1 MTVSTTQTKVI
12 YQGDG
17 STRHWAYTFPIMAE
31 EHIALYVTNPEGQ
44 TQRIQSGYQVNSRE
58 KIVVYPVQGAPLKGG
73 EKIALM
79 RKTPLIQELDL
90 VDNGGFFPENIEKS
104 FDRSVLVEQELLEQL
119 ERAVKMPETA
129 SGNIDFTYEII
140 EARNRAEQAAGKS
153 ENLHNQVEIFANS
166 AKNEANKSAE
176 KALEASREAD
186 RAKEAADAAVTG
198 GIRSING
205 IIGNDILLTPE
216 DIHASSADHSHD
228 LLEKI
233 PEIILENSGKS
244 LIINPDGSGC
254 DWQMI
259 SGVPVGTIIAWAGL
273 TPPAGYLEC
282 AGQILKREIYKDLF
296 KAIGTVWGNT
306 GADNF
311 KLPDFTSAARFLR
324 SRGDGLEVGMTQEDA
339 IRNIEGKFTFMGNGS
354 AGFYA
359 SYAPE
364 SALFPSNTYNS
375 STLAASSATSL
386 YHDINIDTSRSVP
399 TAKENRPKNAVV
411 MYCIK
416 AVDEYVNPAQ
426 VDMGGM
432 ASQLEN
438 KPDRNE
444 IEELAGTR
452 LWVSG
457 ECMPVFNTPTI
468 VTHGLTLDPQKCR
481 CDVLLKC
488 IEPDGGYSAGDYAI
502 GWFAAAS
509 ATLFVCC
516 SPVALLTSTIIQF
529 NTGARGSGIGAVTKT
544 TGVFTDITLAKWRYV
559 FRIWY

>member
-79 RKTPLIQELDL
+79 RKTPLTQELDL

-339 IRNIEGKFTFMGNGS
+339 IRNIEGKITNVPHGAQYGLGYAGAFSDGGAVTYGNAAGGGS
-354 AGFYA
+354 CHIVNFDA
-359 SYAPE
+359 SKAPNVNV
-364 SALFPSNTYNS
+364 S
-375 STLAASSATSL
+375 
-386 YHDINIDTSRSVP
+386 D
-399 TAKENRPKNAVV
+399 ENRPKNAVV

-416 AVDEYVNPAQ
+416 AVDEYINPAQ
-426 VDMGGM
+426 VDM
-432 ASQLEN
+432 AKVDQEKAN
-438 KPDRNE
+438 RDE
-444 IEELAGTR
+444 IKELAGTR

-457 ECMPVFNTPTI
+457 EYTPILNTPTI
-468 VTHGLTLDPQKCR
+468 VSHGLTGIDPLKCK

-488 IEPDGGYSAGDYAI
+488 IVADGGYTAGDI
-502 GWFAAAS
+502 ISGFAQKGS
-509 ATLFVCC
+509 TGDIETP
-516 SPVALLTSTIIQF
+516 SALLLSTNQIQ
-529 NTGARGSGIGAVTKT
+529 TTTASGILRAIRKDNGGSFNIVQAN
-544 TGVFTDITLAKWRYV
+544 WRYI

>member
-79 RKTPLIQELDL
+79 RKTTLTQELDL

-216 DIHASSADHSHD
+216 DIQASRADHSHD

-339 IRNIEGKFTFMGNGS
+339 IRNIEGKITNVPHGAQYGLGYAGAFSDGGAVTYGNAAGGGS
-354 AGFYA
+354 CHIVNFDA
-359 SYAPE
+359 SKAPNVNV
-364 SALFPSNTYNS
+364 S
-375 STLAASSATSL
+375 
-386 YHDINIDTSRSVP
+386 D
-399 TAKENRPKNAVV
+399 ENRPKNAVV

-426 VDMGGM
+426 VDM
-432 ASQLEN
+432 AKVDQEKAN
-438 KPDRNE
+438 RDE
-444 IEELAGTR
+444 IQGLAGTR
-452 LWVSG
+452 LWISD
-457 ECMPVFNTPTI
+457 EYQPVLNTPTI
-468 VTHGLTLDPQKCR
+468 VEHGLNIDPMRCK

-488 IEPDGGYSAGDYAI
+488 VGAEHGYSVGE
-502 GWFAAAS
+502 
-509 ATLFVCC
+509 LVLC
-516 SPVALLTSTIIQF
+516 TSRMSNTWLIDFPLIPILRDKSIEVRTGRFITIIS
-529 NTGARGSGIGAVTKT
+529 NLITVENAVTANL
-544 TGVFTDITLAKWRYV
+544 DKWRYI

>member
-79 RKTPLIQELDL
+79 RKTPLTQELDL

-216 DIHASSADHSHD
+216 DIQASRADHSHD

-259 SGVPVGTIIAWAGL
+259 SDVPVGTIIA
-273 TPPAGYLEC
+273 
-282 AGQILKREIYKDLF
+282 
-296 KAIGTVWGNT
+296 
-306 GADNF
+306 
-311 KLPDFTSAARFLR
+311 
-324 SRGDGLEVGMTQEDA
+324 
-339 IRNIEGKFTFMGNGS
+339 
-354 AGFYA
+354 
-359 SYAPE
+359 
-364 SALFPSNTYNS
+364 
-375 STLAASSATSL
+375 
-386 YHDINIDTSRSVP
+386 
-399 TAKENRPKNAVV
+399 
-411 MYCIK
+411 
-416 AVDEYVNPAQ
+416 
-426 VDMGGM
+426 
-432 ASQLEN
+432 
-438 KPDRNE
+438 
-444 IEELAGTR
+444 
-452 LWVSG
+452 
-457 ECMPVFNTPTI
+457 
-468 VTHGLTLDPQKCR
+468 
-481 CDVLLKC
+481 
-488 IEPDGGYSAGDYAI
+488 
-502 GWFAAAS
+502 
-509 ATLFVCC
+509 
-516 SPVALLTSTIIQF
+516 
-529 NTGARGSGIGAVTKT
+529 
-544 TGVFTDITLAKWRYV
+544 
-559 FRIWY
+559 

>member
-79 RKTPLIQELDL
+79 RKTPLTQELDL

-339 IRNIEGKFTFMGNGS
+339 IRNIEGKITNVPHGAQYGLGYAGAFSDGGAVTYGNAAGGGS
-354 AGFYA
+354 CHIVNFDA
-359 SYAPE
+359 SKAPNVNV
-364 SALFPSNTYNS
+364 S
-375 STLAASSATSL
+375 
-386 YHDINIDTSRSVP
+386 D
-399 TAKENRPKNAVV
+399 ENRPKNAVV

-416 AVDEYVNPAQ
+416 AVDEYINPAQ
-426 VDMGGM
+426 VDM
-432 ASQLEN
+432 AKVDQEKAN
-438 KPDRNE
+438 RDEVK
-444 IEELAGTR
+444 ELAGTR

-457 ECMPVFNTPTI
+457 EYTPILNTPTI
-468 VTHGLTLDPQKCR
+468 VSHGLTGIDPLKCR

-488 IEPDGGYSAGDYAI
+488 VSPEGGYAANEYAAGLMVMTTT
-502 GWFAAAS
+502 GS
-509 ATLFVCC
+509 TQVGL
-516 SPVALLTSTIIQF
+516 SPTPELGSKNIRI
-529 NTGARGSGIGAVTKT
+529 NTGQTNGFWVLSKTNGDRIAVT
-544 TGVFTDITLAKWRYV
+544 LSKWRLV
-559 FRIWY
+559 FRIWH